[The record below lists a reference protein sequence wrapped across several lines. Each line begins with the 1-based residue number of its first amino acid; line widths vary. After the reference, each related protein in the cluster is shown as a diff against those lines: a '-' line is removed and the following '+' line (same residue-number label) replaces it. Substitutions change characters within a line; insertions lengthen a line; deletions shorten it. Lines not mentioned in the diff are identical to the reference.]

1 MAEPAP
7 AIAPEPSYSGPC
19 DHYRPLIEG
28 YDWPT
33 ETMLAIAQAESGCD
47 PTARNTANSDG
58 STDTGLLQINSIHG
72 IDAATL
78 LDPAVN
84 IQAAYRIYQSQG
96 INAWSVYNNG
106 KYKEYLR

>member
-47 PTARNTANSDG
+47 PEARNTANSDG
-58 STDTGLLQINSIHG
+58 STDTGLLQINSVHG
-72 IDAATL
+72 LDPETL

-84 IQAAYRIYQSQG
+84 IQAAYRVYQSQG
-96 INAWSVYNNG
+96 LNAWSVYNNG
-106 KYKEYLR
+106 KHKEYLR

>member
-1 MAEPAP
+1 M
-7 AIAPEPSYSGPC
+7 IAPEPSYSGPC
-19 DHYRPLIEG
+19 DKYRHELAK
-28 YDWPT
+28 YDGWPV

-72 IDAATL
+72 IDPATL
-78 LDPAVN
+78 IDPTVN

-96 INAWSVYNNG
+96 LKAWSAYTNNN
-106 KYKEYLR
+106 YRRHLQ